1 MSKYTIG
8 EEVFIYGLGYII
20 WDEANERALQELTE
34 EIERIAPS
42 MRQTKGEV
50 REG

>member
-1 MSKYTIG
+1 MRQQPEIG

-20 WDEANERALQELTE
+20 WDEDNERAAQELID
-34 EIERIAPS
+34 EIERIAPPP
-42 MRQTKGEV
+42 QL